1 VEKILSGTKAM
12 RMAKRIASRGLVT
25 SLRGGRNGKPECF
38 RDLKAFGLW
47 ADRKDLKD
55 PIRFTSQLRAR
66 MEQRADAR

>member
-1 VEKILSGTKAM
+1 M
-12 RMAKRIASRGLVT
+12 RTAKRPASRGRVA
-25 SLRGGRNGKPECF
+25 SFRGGRNGKPESF

-55 PIRFTSQLRAR
+55 PIRYTSQLRAR